1 MHSKLTQFNKGTA
14 NKVRKIYVILV
25 FIMVACI
32 GCEWRLKPGD
42 SSGSDESVAIE
53 RYDRIQSLYLTTG
66 DFSALQQ
73 LNTVYPMQTRT
84 LIEDVL
90 KIGRVNDPEINTKF
104 LRFYQD
110 TTLQTLVNEAERQYA
125 NMDDLN
131 ESLTSAFK
139 RLKKEIPALEIPMVY
154 AQIGALD
161 QSIIIGNNTIG
172 ISLDK
177 YLGSSYPLYEKYY
190 PVPQRAMMNRA
201 MIVPDCMVFYIL
213 SLYPMPFEKPD
224 IDNQFECDIHMG
236 KIQWVVNDLVRRKV
250 FSNKFVATVD
260 AYMKK
265 HKGTGYHK
273 LLVECDTRAITEHGS

>member
-1 MHSKLTQFNKGTA
+1 M
-14 NKVRKIYVILV
+14 VRKIYVILV
-25 FIMVACI
+25 FVMVACI
-32 GCEWRLKPGD
+32 GCEWRLKPG
-42 SSGSDESVAIE
+42 SGSGQDDVVAIE
-53 RYDRIQSLYLTTG
+53 RYDRVQSLYLTTG

-104 LRFYQD
+104 MRFYQD
-110 TTLQTLVNEAERQYA
+110 TTLQAIVNEAEQQFA

-131 ESLTSAFK
+131 EELTAAFAK
-139 RLKKEIPALEIPMVY
+139 LKEEIPALEIPMVY

-177 YLGSSYPLYEKYY
+177 YLGSGYPLYEKYY
-190 PVPQRAMMNRA
+190 PAPQRAMMNRS
-201 MIVPDCMVFYIL
+201 MIVPDCIVFYIL
-213 SLYPMPFEKPD
+213 SLYPMPYGRED

-236 KIQWVVNDLVRRKV
+236 KIQWMVNDLLGRSV
-250 FSNKFVATVD
+250 FNNKYVATVA

-265 HKGTGYHK
+265 HKDTGYHK
-273 LLVECDTRAITEHGS
+273 LLSECDTKTITEHGS